1 MNPLPKLCCAFV
13 GILGFLFSL
22 FASAQTT
29 HVPVSPPVP
38 IELMLGNNRLFFQ
51 SLISKP
57 FAPGSR
63 FGLFTI
69 AVFQAGYNN
78 DPNETELAIPVQ
90 ASYRFWKGFGAFAG
104 MAMNN
109 KSGMHPV
116 VGPQFVSA
124 KPTYL
129 IVVNGR
135 YLLTADHNYEV
146 FALVEY
152 KPKLNARWSLYSRA
166 QGLYSYNS
174 DSEFHD
180 RSFFYLRLGL
190 QRNAFSFGPGAN
202 LDVYGPDKTLKE
214 NYGVYFRWEFR

>member
-1 MNPLPKLCCAFV
+1 
-13 GILGFLFSL
+13 
-22 FASAQTT
+22 
-29 HVPVSPPVP
+29 
-38 IELMLGNNRLFFQ
+38 MLGHNRLFFQ

-69 AVFQAGYNN
+69 AVFHAGYDN
-78 DPNETELAIPVQ
+78 DPDETELAIPVQ
-90 ASYRFWKGFGAFAG
+90 ASYRIWKGFGAFAG

-109 KSGMHPV
+109 KNGMHPT

-174 DSEFHD
+174 DGEFHD
-180 RSFFYLRLGL
+180 RSFFYLRLGV
-190 QRNAFSFGPGAN
+190 QRNALSFGPGAN